1 MADTTHTILDA
12 YPDYEATIGIEVHVQ
27 LKTQTK
33 IFCSCPNQFGQA
45 PNSNICP
52 ICAGH
57 PGTLPVLNRKAVDYI
72 VMAGLA
78 THCNITTVSEFSRKH
93 YMYPDL
99 PKKYQITQGD
109 KPFCQEGYIN
119 IENEDGSTKKIRIMR
134 MHLEEDAGKNLHA
147 TQTESFVDLNR
158 AGTPLIEIVTHPDIE
173 TSAQARAYLQQLRS
187 IVQYLGISDAN
198 MEEGSFR
205 GDINIS
211 VKKRSAKQLGTRTEM
226 KNINSFKFIT
236 QAIEYEIQ
244 RHIETLEA
252 GGKIT
257 QETRLWDTKE
267 NKTVFMRSKE
277 DAHDYR
283 YFPDPDLPVVIIDKE
298 WLARLKSDIPEL
310 PHEKLVRFK
319 SEYGLSAYESEIL
332 TGSLELA
339 TYFESTVK
347 VCKAPKPTCNWILRD
362 LLAYMN
368 EHKLELENLK
378 ITPEMLGEL
387 VIEIEKGVI
396 NSKIAQDVF
405 LEMAQSGKYPSI
417 IIQEKD
423 LKQIGN
429 ESELEAIV
437 IEIIKAN
444 PDVVKDYVGGN
455 QRVFAFFV
463 GQAMKATKGKGNPA
477 MLQELLKKNLK

>member
-1 MADTTHTILDA
+1 MAEKTHTVLDA

-27 LKTQTK
+27 LKTQSK
-33 IFCSCPNQFGQA
+33 IFCACPNQFGQE
-45 PNSNICP
+45 PNKNVCQ

-57 PGTLPVLNRKAVDYI
+57 PGTLPTLNKKAVDSI
-72 VMAGLA
+72 IMAGLA
-78 THCNITTVSEFSRKH
+78 TNCTIATVSEFSRKH
-93 YMYPDL
+93 YNYPDL
-99 PKKYQITQGD
+99 PKNYQITQGD
-109 KPFCQEGYIN
+109 KPFCQEGHIV
-119 IENEDGSTKKIRIMR
+119 IDLEDGSQKTIRIMR

-147 TQTESFVDLNR
+147 TPTESFVDLNR

-173 TSAQARAYLQQLRS
+173 NAVQARTYLQRLRA

-211 VKKRSAKQLGTRTEM
+211 VKKKSAQKLGTRVEM

-244 RHIETLEA
+244 RQIEKLEA
-252 GGKIT
+252 GGTIS
-257 QETRLWDTKE
+257 QETRLWDTKD
-267 NKTVFMRSKE
+267 NKTVVMRSKE
-277 DAHDYR
+277 NAQDYR
-283 YFPDPDLPVVIIDKE
+283 YLTDPDLPVVMIDKA
-298 WLARLKSDIPEL
+298 WLKRLKAEIPEL
-310 PHEKLVRFK
+310 PHEKLGRFQ
-319 SEYGLSAYESEIL
+319 SEYNLSLYEAEIL
-332 TGSLELA
+332 SGSIDLA
-339 TYFESTVK
+339 QYFENTVK
-347 VCKAPKPTCNWILRD
+347 ACKAPKQVSNWILRD

-368 EHKLELENLK
+368 EHKLELEHMK

-387 VIEIEKGVI
+387 IIEIERGVI

-405 LEMAQSGKYPSI
+405 LEMALSGKYPSI

-429 ESELEAIV
+429 ESELEAV
-437 IEIIKAN
+437 VLEIIKAN
-444 PDVVKDYVGGN
+444 PDVVKDYLGGN

-463 GQAMKATKGKGNPA
+463 GQAMKATKGKGNPSV
-477 MLQELLKKNLK
+477 LQELFKKNLK